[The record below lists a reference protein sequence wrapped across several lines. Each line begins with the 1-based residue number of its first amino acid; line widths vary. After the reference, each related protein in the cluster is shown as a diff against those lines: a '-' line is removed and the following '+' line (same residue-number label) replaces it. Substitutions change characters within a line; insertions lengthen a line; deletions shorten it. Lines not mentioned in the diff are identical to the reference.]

1 MAQPAGR
8 GGARGQK
15 MAEIELEH
23 LTDSLKGLVKSHG
36 AETVFQFKGYFNVT
50 KPMAV
55 NGLALKCHVEFVEAL
70 SQVNEKLEFKFS
82 DLKEGFSE
90 TLKAFPHVRQ
100 HFPLST
106 RADLNTKLSDT
117 TMTILTHVRRLKDE
131 RKFLEA
137 CKNLDRAPSLKPGEA
152 QGIGGTRAKKQPLP
166 RSRKRS
172 RTVMKKLGPMRS

>member
-1 MAQPAGR
+1 MQALSIQSWILFGSRVLGKQVAAVKAMAQPAAR

-15 MAEIELEH
+15 VAEIELEH

-90 TLKAFPHVRQ
+90 TLKAFPHR
-100 HFPLST
+100 
-106 RADLNTKLSDT
+106 
-117 TMTILTHVRRLKDE
+117 I
-131 RKFLEA
+131 FL
-137 CKNLDRAPSLKPGEA
+137 
-152 QGIGGTRAKKQPLP
+152 
-166 RSRKRS
+166 
-172 RTVMKKLGPMRS
+172 